1 MTIIFFR
8 TKQSRRGE
16 NIESCET
23 LDEAAKYNKPVCA
36 ERLWKTMNHKQD
48 AINDA
53 LFTAAE
59 HDSCV
64 SYHGFLSTFYITRFF
79 SFYNSYYLSA
89 ILGYVKMA

>member
-1 MTIIFFR
+1 MTIILFR

-36 ERLWKTMNHKQD
+36 ERLRKTMSHKQD

-59 HDSCV
+59 HDSYDV
-64 SYHGFLSTFYITRFF
+64 IKVYLDDFF
-79 SFYNSYYLSA
+79 M
-89 ILGYVKMA
+89 KC

>member
-1 MTIIFFR
+1 MNNTWSIIKTVYDLWLTIIFFR

-59 HDSCV
+59 HDSYDV
-64 SYHGFLSTFYITRFF
+64 IKV
-79 SFYNSYYLSA
+79 YLD
-89 ILGYVKMA
+89 IF